1 MLRSALENA
10 SEKFDFA
17 LGYDK
22 SSLSSINLEVIKN
35 VCASWNLEVS
45 FFPIELD
52 IETEFDNY
60 LTATTYARLILA
72 DNFIDPFIW
81 IDADVM
87 CSDGWDKIFSFAR
100 NDLNNLLVIGVQDP
114 LVRKSNESMNLSNAA
129 VDIAREKYFNA
140 GVVIIDPNA
149 WRHYEVADK
158 WRSAQLNYLQLGL
171 EYHDQCIL
179 NYVSANKSLII
190 SGEFNY
196 IVRNDEERTYK
207 NPKIVHFAGGF
218 KPWHMPEFA
227 LWLLAPKKDRDL
239 YRKYAYFQIKTFMS
253 VFLHRPDLGLKLWKK
268 RLDLRRTDSLLRILK
283 QKWKWWLDGKR
294 RFANSFL
301 RQSIRR
307 ALKIPVISKLWA
319 EHIRRTE
326 NFAREEIERVERLGR
341 EEIERVERLGR
352 EEIERVE
359 RLGREEIEKL
369 KERYAASGYTESLLE
384 DLSTY
389 GNYNIF
395 YSSVDKTFESLC
407 DLYGTDKGTGGN
419 PKTELP
425 WPSHNYSDFYTKLFK
440 DERSRIKKVFECGIG
455 TNNENVAS
463 NMTSRG
469 IPGASLRV
477 WKNYFPNA
485 QIFGVDIDKS
495 ILFEEERISTHFMDQ
510 TNEESIRNYWSSLG
524 QDEFDIM
531 IDDGLHTFEAAVEL
545 FKNSYG
551 FLKKGG
557 KYIIEDIPI
566 WNAKEYLKY
575 FETQADCVS
584 LIAVSRIGLELGDNV
599 LLLIE
604 KQL

>member
-10 SEKFDFA
+10 LEKFDVA
-17 LGYDK
+17 LGFDE

-35 VCASWNLEVS
+35 VCAAWDLEIS

-52 IETEFDNY
+52 IEAEFDNY

-100 NDLNNLLVIGVQDP
+100 NDLSNLLVIGVQDP
-114 LVRKSNESMNLSNAA
+114 LVRKENGLMNLSNAA
-129 VDIAREKYFNA
+129 VEIARGKYFNA
-140 GVVIIDPNA
+140 GVVIIDPKA
-149 WRHYEVADK
+149 WRHYEIADK
-158 WRSAQLNYLQLGL
+158 WRSAQLNYRQLGL

-179 NYVSANKSLII
+179 NYVSANKSLIV

-218 KPWHMPEFA
+218 KPWHMPEIA

-239 YRKYAYFQIKTFMS
+239 YRKYAYFQIKTFMT
-253 VFLHRPDLGLKLWKK
+253 VFAHSPDLGLKLWKK

-294 RFANSFL
+294 KFASSFF

-319 EHIRRTE
+319 EHIRRIE
-326 NFAREEIERVERLGR
+326 NFAKEENERLKEQFDLSR
-341 EEIERVERLGR
+341 QENERL
-352 EEIERVE
+352 
-359 RLGREEIEKL
+359 
-369 KERYAASGYTESLLE
+369 KEQF
-384 DLSTY
+384 DLSSNMESFFGKLSAY
-389 GNYNIF
+389 GNFNVF
-395 YSSVDKTFESLC
+395 YPLVDKTFEILC
-407 DLYGTDKGTGGN
+407 DLYGTDKGSSGN

-440 DERSRIKKVFECGIG
+440 EERNRIRKVFECGIG
-455 TNNENVAS
+455 TNNEDIAS
-463 NMTSRG
+463 NMTSQG

-477 WKNYFPNA
+477 WRDYFPNA
-485 QIFGVDIDKS
+485 QIFGVDIDRS

-510 TNEESIRNYWSSLG
+510 TNAESIRNYWSSLG
-524 QDEFDIM
+524 LDDFDLM

-566 WNAKEYLKY
+566 WNATEYLQY
-575 FETQADCVS
+575 FETQSDLVS
-584 LIAVSRIGLELGDNV
+584 LIAVSRIDLEIGDNV

-604 KQL
+604 KQI